1 MRKCVFVSVLML
13 LLIGGCG
20 DGSNLTSAELERQAL
35 TRKIRLV
42 EASGGFVLMVGGETV
57 TSDEIIASPVE
68 LGGKFV
74 LPIEYLKPIAQAS
87 ELEQFKERAG
97 GQLKV
102 ILMSKISNI
111 LLYQQAKR
119 QIGKN
124 IEDVLETQAEKALRE
139 FVVDFGGDQIKA
151 DEALE
156 QRGMDWKSFKE
167 RQKRLI
173 LTQWYLGS
181 KLSNNRPVTYRELMD
196 CYNEIKDKYFAKT
209 ATIQFRLIDI
219 HPAMLEAANPKANRH
234 QLAEKLALELAKRIR
249 SGEDFGELAKQY
261 SHGPM
266 REFGGLW
273 QPVQPGSLA
282 VPYDKLAAEAENIES
297 SRIARIIITAE
308 HVFIMKLE
316 EKTISG
322 YEPFE
327 KVQEQVRDKIVLD
340 RWNEAVN
347 RVNATLLQ
355 QAELS
360 RTDEFIDFC
369 LEKIYQMR
377 DQPVAVKRDI
387 YRRTEVQRPRDT
399 RSSTYRDMMPGSIR
413 RRQR

>member
-1 MRKCVFVSVLML
+1 MRKFIFLSVLML
-13 LLIGGCG
+13 LLIGGCN
-20 DGSNLTSAELERQAL
+20 DGGNPTSAELERQAL
-35 TRKIRLV
+35 ARKIRLV
-42 EASGGFVLMVGGETV
+42 EASGGFVLIVGGETV

-74 LPIEYLKPIAQAS
+74 LPIEYFKPIAQAS
-87 ELEQFKERAG
+87 ELEQFKERAR
-97 GQLKV
+97 GQLKG

-119 QIGKN
+119 KIGKN
-124 IEDVLETQAEKALRE
+124 IEDALENEAEKALRE
-139 FVVDFGGDQIKA
+139 FVVAFGGDQIRA
-151 DEALE
+151 DEALK

-167 RQKRLI
+167 YQKRLI

-181 KLSNNRPVTYRELMD
+181 KLSNNRPVTYRELMN
-196 CYNEIKDKYFAKT
+196 CYDEMKDKYFAKT

-219 HPAMLEAANPKANRH
+219 RPAMLEVANPKANRH
-234 QLAEKLALELAKRIR
+234 QLAEKLALELVKRIR
-249 SGEDFGELAKQY
+249 SGEDFGELARQY

-282 VPYDKLAAEAENIES
+282 VPYDKLAAEAENIKS
-297 SRIARIIITAE
+297 SQIARIIITAE

-316 EKTISG
+316 ERKLSG
-322 YEPFE
+322 YEPFD

-347 RVNATLLQ
+347 KVNATLLQ

-369 LEKIYQMR
+369 LEKVYQMR
-377 DQPVAVKRDI
+377 DEPVTVKRDI
-387 YRRTEVQRPRDT
+387 YKRTETQRPRDT
-399 RSSTYRDMMPGSIR
+399 RPSIYRDMMPGSIR
-413 RRQR
+413 RR

>member
-1 MRKCVFVSVLML
+1 MHKYVFLSALML
-13 LLIGGCG
+13 LLIGGCN
-20 DGSNLTSAELERQAL
+20 DGSNPTGAELERQAL
-35 TRKIRLV
+35 ARKIRLV

-68 LGGKFV
+68 LGGMFV
-74 LPIEYLKPIAQAS
+74 LPMEYFKPIAQAS
-87 ELEQFKERAG
+87 ELEQFKERAR
-97 GQLKV
+97 GQLKG
-102 ILMSKISNI
+102 ILTAKISNI

-119 QIGKN
+119 QMGEN
-124 IEDVLETQAEKALRE
+124 IEQALDKEAEKALRE
-139 FVVDFGGDQIKA
+139 FVVAFGGDQIKA
-151 DEALE
+151 DEALK

-167 RQKRLI
+167 YQKRLI

-196 CYNEIKDKYFAKT
+196 CYNEMKDKYFAKT

-219 HPAMLEAANPKANRH
+219 QPARLQAANPNANRH
-234 QLAEKLALELAKRIR
+234 QLAEQLALELTKRIR

-273 QPVQPGSLA
+273 KPVSPGSLA
-282 VPYDKLAAEAENIES
+282 EPYDKLAVEAENIGS
-297 SRIARIIITAE
+297 SQIARIIITAE

-316 EKTISG
+316 DKKIAG

-327 KVQEQVRDKIVLD
+327 KVQRQVRNKIILD
-340 RWNEAVN
+340 RQNEAVD
-347 RVNATLLQ
+347 RVNDTLLQ
-355 QAELS
+355 QVELS
-360 RTDEFIDFC
+360 KTDEFIDFC

-377 DQPVAVKRDI
+377 NEPVTVKREI
-387 YRRTEVQRPRDT
+387 YRRTETQRPRDT
-399 RSSTYRDMMPGSIR
+399 RPSIYRDMMPGGIR
-413 RRQR
+413 RR

>member
-1 MRKCVFVSVLML
+1 MSKCIFLSVLML
-13 LLIGGCG
+13 LLIGGCN
-20 DGSNLTSAELERQAL
+20 DGGNPTGAELERQAL

-74 LPIEYLKPIAQAS
+74 LPIEYFKPIAQAS
-87 ELEQFKERAG
+87 ELEQFKERAR
-97 GQLKV
+97 GQLKG
-102 ILMSKISNI
+102 ILTAKISNI

-119 QIGKN
+119 QMGNN
-124 IEDVLETQAEKALRE
+124 IEQALDKEAEKALRE
-139 FVVDFGGDQIKA
+139 FVVAFGGDQIRA

-156 QRGMDWKSFKE
+156 QMGMDWNSFKE
-167 RQKRLI
+167 YQKRLI

-196 CYNEIKDKYFAKT
+196 CYNEMKDEYFAKT

-219 HPAMLEAANPKANRH
+219 QPARLQAANPKANRH

-273 QPVQPGSLA
+273 QPMRPESLA
-282 VPYDKLAAEAENIES
+282 APYDKLAAEAENIVS
-297 SRIARIIITAE
+297 SRIARIIITAG

-316 EKTISG
+316 DKKIAG

-327 KVQEQVRDKIVLD
+327 KVQRQVRNKIILD
-340 RWNEAVN
+340 RQNEAVD

-355 QAELS
+355 QVELS
-360 RTDEFIDFC
+360 KTDEFIDFC
-369 LEKIYQMR
+369 LEKIYQKR
-377 DQPVAVKRDI
+377 DEPVTVKRDI
-387 YRRTEVQRPRDT
+387 YRRTETQRPRDT
-399 RSSTYRDMMPGSIR
+399 RPSIYRDMMPGGIR
-413 RRQR
+413 RR

>member
-1 MRKCVFVSVLML
+1 MRKFIFLSVLML
-13 LLIGGCG
+13 LLIGGCN
-20 DGSNLTSAELERQAL
+20 DGGNTTSAELERQAL
-35 TRKIRLV
+35 SRKIRLV

-74 LPIEYLKPIAQAS
+74 LPIEYFKPIAQAS
-87 ELEQFKERAG
+87 ELEQFKEQAR
-97 GQLKV
+97 GQLKG

-124 IEDVLETQAEKALRE
+124 IEDALEKEAEKALRE
-139 FVVDFGGDQIKA
+139 FVVTFGGDQIKA
-151 DEALE
+151 DEALK

-167 RQKRLI
+167 YQKRLI

-181 KLSNNRPVTYRELMD
+181 KLSNNRPVTYRELMS
-196 CYNEIKDKYFAKT
+196 CYDEMKDKYFAKT

-219 HPAMLEAANPKANRH
+219 RPAMLEVANPKANRH

-249 SGEDFGELAKQY
+249 SGEDFGELARQY

-282 VPYDKLAAEAENIES
+282 VPYDKLAAEAENIKS
-297 SRIARIIITAE
+297 SQIARIIITAE

-316 EKTISG
+316 EKKLSG
-322 YEPFE
+322 YEPFG

-369 LEKIYQMR
+369 LEKVYQMR
-377 DQPVAVKRDI
+377 DEPVTVKRDI
-387 YRRTEVQRPRDT
+387 YKRTETQRPRDT
-399 RSSTYRDMMPGSIR
+399 RPSIYRDMMPGGIR
-413 RRQR
+413 RR

>member
-1 MRKCVFVSVLML
+1 MRRCAFLSVLML
-13 LLIGGCG
+13 LLISGCK
-20 DGSNLTSAELERQAL
+20 GSGLTDAELERQAL

-74 LPIEYLKPIAQAS
+74 WPMEYFKPIAQAS
-87 ELEQFKERAG
+87 ELEQFKERAR
-97 GQLKV
+97 GQLKG
-102 ILMSKISNI
+102 IITAKISNI

-124 IEDVLETQAEKALRE
+124 IEDALEKQAEKALRE
-139 FVVDFGGDQIKA
+139 FVVAFGGDQIRA
-151 DEALE
+151 DETLK

-167 RQKRLI
+167 YQKRLI

-196 CYNEIKDKYFAKT
+196 CYNEIKDRYFAKT

-219 HPAMLEAANPKANRH
+219 QPAMLEAANPKANRH
-234 QLAEKLALELAKRIR
+234 QLAEKLALDLTKRIR

-316 EKTISG
+316 EKKLAG

-340 RWNEAVN
+340 RQNEAID
-347 RVNATLLQ
+347 RVNAALLQ

-377 DQPVAVKRDI
+377 DQPVKVKRDI
-387 YRRTEVQRPRDT
+387 YRRTEVQRRRDT
-399 RSSTYRDMMPGSIR
+399 RPSIPGRDIGMPGSIR
-413 RRQR
+413 RR

>member
-1 MRKCVFVSVLML
+1 MRKFIFLSVLML
-13 LLIGGCG
+13 LLIGGCN
-20 DGSNLTSAELERQAL
+20 DGGNPTSAELERQAL
-35 TRKIRLV
+35 ARKIRLV
-42 EASGGFVLMVGGETV
+42 EASGGFVLIVGGETV

-74 LPIEYLKPIAQAS
+74 LPIEYFKPIAQAS
-87 ELEQFKERAG
+87 ELEQFKERAR
-97 GQLKV
+97 GQLKG

-119 QIGKN
+119 KIGKN
-124 IEDVLETQAEKALRE
+124 IEDALENEAEKALRE
-139 FVVDFGGDQIKA
+139 FVVAFGGDQIRA
-151 DEALE
+151 DEALK

-167 RQKRLI
+167 YQKRLI

-181 KLSNNRPVTYRELMD
+181 KLSNNRPVTYRELMN
-196 CYNEIKDKYFAKT
+196 CYDEMKDKYFAKT

-219 HPAMLEAANPKANRH
+219 RPAMLEVVNPKANRH
-234 QLAEKLALELAKRIR
+234 QLAEKLALELVKRIR
-249 SGEDFGELAKQY
+249 SGEDFGELARQY

-282 VPYDKLAAEAENIES
+282 VPYDKLAAEAENIKS
-297 SRIARIIITAE
+297 SQIARIIITAE

-316 EKTISG
+316 ERKLSG
-322 YEPFE
+322 YEPFD

-347 RVNATLLQ
+347 KVNATLLQ

-369 LEKIYQMR
+369 LEKVYQMR
-377 DQPVAVKRDI
+377 DEPVTVKRDI
-387 YRRTEVQRPRDT
+387 YKRTETQRPRDT
-399 RSSTYRDMMPGSIR
+399 RPSIYRDMMPGSIR
-413 RRQR
+413 RR

>member
-1 MRKCVFVSVLML
+1 MRESVFVSALML

-20 DGSNLTSAELERQAL
+20 DGSNPTGAELERQAL
-35 TRKIRLV
+35 ARKIRLV

-57 TSDEIIASPVE
+57 TSDEIIASPIE

-74 LPIEYLKPIAQAS
+74 LPIEYFKPIAQAS
-87 ELEQFKERAG
+87 ELEQFKEQAR
-97 GQLKV
+97 GQLKG
-102 ILMSKISNI
+102 ILTAKISNI

-124 IEDVLETQAEKALRE
+124 IEDALETQAEKALRE
-139 FVVDFGGDQIKA
+139 FVVDFGGDQIRA
-151 DEALE
+151 DEALK

-167 RQKRLI
+167 HQKRLI

-196 CYNEIKDKYFAKT
+196 CYNEMKDKYFAKT
-209 ATIQFRLIDI
+209 ATIQLRLIDI
-219 HPAMLEAANPKANRH
+219 QPAMLEAANPKANRH

-273 QPVQPGSLA
+273 QPMRPGSLA
-282 VPYDKLAAEAENIES
+282 VPYDKLAAEAEDIES
-297 SRIARIIITAE
+297 SRIVRIIITAE

-316 EKTISG
+316 EKKLSG

-347 RVNATLLQ
+347 GVNATLLQ

-369 LEKIYQMR
+369 LEKVYQMR
-377 DQPVAVKRDI
+377 DQPVTVKRDI

-399 RSSTYRDMMPGSIR
+399 RPSIYRDVMPGSIR
-413 RRQR
+413 RR